1 MKDIIYLESDEEIS
15 SIIEKIKAA
24 KADELGLV
32 VPKGATFV
40 QSVVNL
46 KLVHEVCQKA
56 GKKIAL
62 ITSDRVG
69 RNLAA
74 QIGIAVYDSVRSEKP
89 APPDIREAPPQ
100 PSADVVEV
108 DLSPKERA
116 ELPKGVSV
124 HTYGATNEQTSPP
137 EAIKHTW
144 FGKRQRPAH
153 EVLPEAR
160 VLEIVDEET
169 PTAQSVGGFDEQHS
183 ERSPHVAR
191 HHMWPTLAKMFGILA
206 VAVGIF
212 LVSFGLTFL
221 RARAEV
227 TVFVKADPL
236 QADVKITAITGANP
250 GEGEF
255 AATLVETRERGSK
268 KVPTTGKKNVGEK
281 AKGNVT
287 LLNEWTTDSVKV
299 SAGTTLTAE
308 GKNFKTT
315 GDVIIP
321 GAGVELK
328 DGKVVTIAGKTT
340 TSVEAAEAGTEY
352 NLAPTKL
359 VFSAFS
365 GEKQQKIYAQ
375 SAQAFAGGSSKEIS
389 ILSEQDLTN
398 TTNALL
404 EELARKANQSL
415 REKAP
420 KLTILEESV
429 QFPDKVFTPSVQ
441 VEQEASEF
449 TLEGDVAAYAL
460 AFEHAAYQASVRKAA
475 AVQLPSGKGILPTE
489 SDVFRPTVDIGASSK
504 ERLSLNVHYEGSAV
518 NAIDEQQLK
527 AALAGKQPSELQSIV
542 QSLGATRVETFL
554 TPRWV
559 KTIPTKL
566 ERIEISIQPEQ

>member
-46 KLVHEVCQKA
+46 KLVQEVCKKA

-69 RNLAA
+69 RNLAS

-89 APPDIREAPPQ
+89 SPPDIREAPPQ
-100 PSADVVEV
+100 PSADVYEV

-116 ELPKGVSV
+116 ELPRGVSV
-124 HTYGATNEQTSPP
+124 HTYATPDGHAPQP
-137 EAIKHTW
+137 EAIKHSW
-144 FGKRQRPAH
+144 FGKRTQSQH
-153 EVLPEAR
+153 EILPPAR
-160 VLEIVDEET
+160 VLEIVDEEI
-169 PTAQSVGGFDEQHS
+169 PPNSSAGEADEKHS
-183 ERSPHVAR
+183 ERQSHVAR
-191 HHMWPTLAKMFGILA
+191 HHMWPTLAKIFGILA

-212 LVSFGLTFL
+212 LISFGLTFL

-236 QADVKITAITGANP
+236 KADVKIAATTDENP

-268 KVPTTGKKNVGEK
+268 KVGTTGKKNVGEK

-299 SAGTTLTAE
+299 GAGTALTAE
-308 GKNFKTT
+308 GKSFKTT

-340 TSVEAAEAGTEY
+340 TSVEAAEPGGEY

-359 VFSAFS
+359 AFSAYT

-375 SAQAFAGGSSKEIS
+375 SSQAFAGGFSKEIS
-389 ILSEQDLTN
+389 IVSEQDLTN

-404 EELARKANQSL
+404 EELAQKANQAL
-415 REKAP
+415 KEKAP

-441 VEQEASEF
+441 VEQEATEF

-460 AFEHAAYQASVRKAA
+460 AFELDAYQASSRKAA
-475 AVQLPSGKGILPTE
+475 SIQLPSGKGILPTK
-489 SDVFRPTVDIGASSK
+489 SDIFRPTVDVGASSK
-504 ERLSLNVHYEGSAV
+504 ERLILNVHFEGTVVSAI
-518 NAIDEQQLK
+518 NEQQLK
-527 AALAGKQPSELQSIV
+527 AALAGRQPSELPSIV